1 MCIAFVM
8 FYYEGKERDKKKSVQ
23 KKGRGQME
31 VSCCRL
37 KNKTWGTGGLFM
49 LGIG

>member
-1 MCIAFVM
+1 MYCFVM
-8 FYYEGKERDKKKSVQ
+8 FYYEGKERNKESVQ

-37 KNKTWGTGGLFM
+37 KNKTGGIGGLFM
-49 LGIG
+49 LGTG